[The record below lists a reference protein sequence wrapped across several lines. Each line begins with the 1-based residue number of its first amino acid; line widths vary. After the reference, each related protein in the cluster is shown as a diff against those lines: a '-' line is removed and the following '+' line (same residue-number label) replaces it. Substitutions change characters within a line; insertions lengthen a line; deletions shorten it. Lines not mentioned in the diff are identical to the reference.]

1 MNETNLPTP
10 SDEGTTERVQFSM
23 APTTVWRDPTLSDLA
38 VRVYLEIDYRA
49 GRSGEAHVGAKRLA
63 SDLSKSERTVKRAI
77 SELKSAGW
85 VIVKRTPRTS
95 IYRVVNPSRVP
106 VEQMQEQTPRSAR
119 SVPSEVPDLSLR
131 NNKSLRT
138 RETPPKPPSRER
150 TAQRPPAA
158 AGGGGRERSKEF
170 VSHLPDHLRPNLT
183 STLDDLLEQASSN
196 GWHVGQVAEQIHSDL
211 YRGNYGPGAV
221 IARLRSIA
229 HQPPPEQPTPK
240 PEWCGECDERTR
252 LVEEANGAQR
262 CLRCHPIRTGAEI
275 FMALADQIDPETE
288 AAAEIEPAPPRLITR
303 VYTDEMLLADLF
315 AVALPR
321 HLRPAESD
329 TELRAQIEQLMEG
342 IHHQSWTPRSL
353 ALYVSDQLAA
363 AADPTP
369 QMMVDTLRA
378 AVQIHYRDATS
389 KESAA

>member
-1 MNETNLPTP
+1 
-10 SDEGTTERVQFSM
+10 
-23 APTTVWRDPTLSDLA
+23 
-38 VRVYLEIDYRA
+38 
-49 GRSGEAHVGAKRLA
+49 
-63 SDLSKSERTVKRAI
+63 
-77 SELKSAGW
+77 
-85 VIVKRTPRTS
+85 
-95 IYRVVNPSRVP
+95 
-106 VEQMQEQTPRSAR
+106 
-119 SVPSEVPDLSLR
+119 
-131 NNKSLRT
+131 
-138 RETPPKPPSRER
+138 
-150 TAQRPPAA
+150 
-158 AGGGGRERSKEF
+158 
-170 VSHLPDHLRPNLT
+170 
-183 STLDDLLEQASSN
+183 
-196 GWHVGQVAEQIHSDL
+196 
-211 YRGNYGPGAV
+211 
-221 IARLRSIA
+221 
-229 HQPPPEQPTPK
+229 
-240 PEWCGECDERTR
+240 
-252 LVEEANGAQR
+252 
-262 CLRCHPIRTGAEI
+262 
-275 FMALADQIDPETE
+275 MALADQIDPETE